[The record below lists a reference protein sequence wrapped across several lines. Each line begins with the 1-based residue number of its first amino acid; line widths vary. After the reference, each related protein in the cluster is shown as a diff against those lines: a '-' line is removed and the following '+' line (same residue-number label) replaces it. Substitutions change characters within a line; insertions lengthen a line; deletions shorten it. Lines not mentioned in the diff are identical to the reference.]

1 MKHFLVKHFLV
12 KHFLVKHGLVPV
24 QRCCPIAA
32 GHPTTAVEATGAAA
46 RRPARA
52 PLAGRPSTPGWILG
66 SILSVFPI
74 PGATGPMSTPSILP
88 LIEADADE
96 RLVSE
101 ETGAPAYR
109 RRIEALEARSGAFAP
124 GLAQE
129 LLGLGLAL
137 QHSGDHEGAID
148 VFKRGIHLARIEEG
162 LYGPS
167 QIAILQGEIASRIA
181 MGTYE
186 RADERQRYLYRI
198 QARTLSDVTRG
209 QALMQHALWQRQAY
223 EMGVGEQP
231 FTRLHRMWNLYRL
244 ALTEFV
250 KAEGDTSPALLPA
263 LYGMLRSRYLI
274 SGFVG
279 ETASGR
285 FRTRQRHADEE
296 SQQLAL
302 RSQAYKQ
309 GNSVI
314 RTIYNIRTRQP
325 DASRDDTL
333 ESLLML
339 ADWQL
344 WHGKRN
350 EAMHT
355 YAQLSGELAGNG
367 DAEALPRDLLAT
379 PQALPAVPG
388 VRALPEPLA
397 EQPGRLLLGFGVTER
412 GRVVDLERL
421 DQHTQNDA
429 QANEIMRRLRKT
441 PFRPRFSDGMP
452 VSTRGLRWAYDA
464 TDW

>member
-12 KHFLVKHGLVPV
+12 KHCLVKHRLVPV
-24 QRCCPIAA
+24 QRCCLIAA
-32 GHPTTAVEATGAAA
+32 GHPMTAVEATGAAA
-46 RRPARA
+46 RRAARA
-52 PLAGRPSTPGWILG
+52 PRAGRPAIPGWILG
-66 SILSVFPI
+66 SILSVLPI
-74 PGATGPMSTPSILP
+74 PGMTRPMSTPSILP
-88 LIEADADE
+88 LIEAGADE
-96 RLVSE
+96 HLVE

-137 QHSGDHEGAID
+137 QRRGDHEGAID

-181 MGTYE
+181 MGAYE

-223 EMGVGEQP
+223 EAGVGEQP

-263 LYGMLRSRYLI
+263 LYGMLRSQYLL

-285 FRTRQRHADEE
+285 FRTRQRHGDEE

-302 RSQAYKQ
+302 RGQAYKQ

-350 EAMHT
+350 DAMHT
-355 YAQLSGELAGNG
+355 YAQLSGELAGSD
-367 DAEALPRDLLAT
+367 DAEALPRDLLAA

-421 DQHTQNDA
+421 DRHTQNDA
-429 QANEIMRRLRKT
+429 QANAIMRRLRKT

-452 VSTRGLRWAYDA
+452 VSTRGLRWAYDT